1 MKSLEL
7 PKFLKV
13 KLNLYLNKNITI
25 YNNLKLKKNLDFWTE
40 RDLFKKIES
49 KDKFEKFIYNTLPEV
64 FPKSYLENFKLIEN
78 NLNLLNWPEKPK
90 IIFTSYD
97 HYFNDAFKI
106 YTMKGTFGGTKFF
119 ILQHG
124 HQGHNDLCGS
134 FYEKKFAIDILHG
147 EINLKIKKF
156 YLYFVVPILG
166 KLLKEK
172 SKKIFC
178 YLIQNFLLNHG
189 NSKYIQG

>member
-13 KLNLYLNKNITI
+13 KLNLHLNKNITI

-106 YTMKGTFGGTKFF
+106 YTMKGLLVVQNFLYFNMVIKDIMIYVG
-119 ILQHG
+119 L
-124 HQGHNDLCGS
+124 L
-134 FYEKKFAIDILHG
+134 KKFAIDILYW

-166 KLLKEK
+166 KLLKK
-172 SKKIFC
+172 NQKNNVIL
-178 YLIQNFLLNHG
+178 YNFI
-189 NSKYIQG
+189 KP